1 MKIVRNDKKDCC
13 RFDELKTGDVF
24 IESYEGDEIIQMKTE
39 LVGDGYEPYNAVSL
53 NNGEMYYVE
62 PDIEVRP
69 VRAELV
75 INNI

>member
-1 MKIVRNDKKDCC
+1 MKIIRNDKKDCC

-39 LVGDGYEPYNAVSL
+39 LVDDGCTPYNAIALVS
-53 NNGEMYYVE
+53 GDMYYVE
-62 PDIEVRP
+62 PDVEVRP